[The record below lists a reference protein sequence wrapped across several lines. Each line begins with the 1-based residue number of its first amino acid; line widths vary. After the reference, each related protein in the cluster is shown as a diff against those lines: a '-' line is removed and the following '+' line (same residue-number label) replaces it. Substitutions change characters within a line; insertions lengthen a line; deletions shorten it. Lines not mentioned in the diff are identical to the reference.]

1 MTKPAIGFAIVVL
14 IASGL
19 VVVYLLSYATNRVYS
34 PGGSLSL
41 IAVGDSIGYN
51 VKNEDLSSLAGM
63 INDTDIFIFNLEGA
77 LRRSNDEALRCE
89 GFPSQSVLT
98 SDASF
103 AKYMK
108 LAPVTIANMA
118 NNHVLDCGS
127 EGIESSKRIL
137 SEHGLLWVGAGS
149 GLQEACQPLVVNVRN
164 RRVAFVSYNFVI
176 SPLVS
181 AKPDEAGAAT
191 LSACQHNYDEIRSQ
205 GADLIIASVHYGFWS
220 SDVVE
225 GQVQLVSR
233 LLSAGVDVVIGHSPH
248 IPQAVMATG
257 GKLALFS
264 LGNFVFKPD
273 YEMPPLAYT
282 SIIAK
287 IEFFEHS
294 IDLTVRPVMIDD
306 RGIPRIDPGSETV
319 SRVAKASE
327 RFGTFLDIR
336 GSVGRLSI
344 ARKENVCEFPH
355 WYRCLHVQFAP
366 S

>member
-19 VVVYLLSYATNRVYS
+19 VVYLLSYATNRVYS

-63 INDTDIFIFNLEGA
+63 INDTDIFIFNLEGV
-77 LRRSNDEALRCE
+77 LRRSKDETLRCE